1 MDAVANTI
9 AKPRVDFA
17 HRDPRNHPW
26 PLSKAFL
33 FYQGVVRNSLAWVSQ
48 STSSQRNNV
57 LPLEITRG
65 KRWLDGT
72 IVGRIYTMDDEL
84 VFKRED
90 QFEDTINF
98 LLEILWNFR
107 VKRIGKRDSENIWMF
122 CQLSFIVRWKKVRTN
137 IKE

>member
-1 MDAVANTI
+1 M
-9 AKPRVDFA
+9 
-17 HRDPRNHPW
+17 
-26 PLSKAFL
+26 
-33 FYQGVVRNSLAWVSQ
+33 
-48 STSSQRNNV
+48 
-57 LPLEITRG
+57 EITRG

-107 VKRIGKRDSENIWMF
+107 VKRIGKRDSENI
-122 CQLSFIVRWKKVRTN
+122 
-137 IKE
+137 